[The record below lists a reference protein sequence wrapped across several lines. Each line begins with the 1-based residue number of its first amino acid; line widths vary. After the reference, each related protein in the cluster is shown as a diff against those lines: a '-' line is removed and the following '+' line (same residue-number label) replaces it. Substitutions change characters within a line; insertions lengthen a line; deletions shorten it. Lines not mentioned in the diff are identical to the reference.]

1 MKWYVLI
8 VSEIIVTFGAL
19 QEQVNS
25 LEKKTK
31 LELPDN
37 VTDNE
42 LVNKL
47 TEQNEKLKVNNT

>member
-1 MKWYVLI
+1 VLI